1 MKCKW
6 FLTPSRVLGLL
17 VTLPVAAGLLAC
29 ATPEAGHGGSMSSA
43 GQDQMNTAWTNYV
56 AAWNNHDPAA
66 IASAFLPDGYI
77 NSPVTG
83 GPARGEAIT
92 QYAGGT
98 FSGFPDFKLEIVN
111 RQQTDH
117 GYADEWVMR
126 GSWSGT
132 FAGGPLKGVAPSGK
146 PFVVYGSSFLEYENG
161 KLKSENI
168 YFDRMSLLAQIGAL
182 PPTMK

>member
-1 MKCKW
+1 
-6 FLTPSRVLGLL
+6 
-17 VTLPVAAGLLAC
+17 
-29 ATPEAGHGGSMSSA
+29 
-43 GQDQMNTAWTNYV
+43 
-56 AAWNNHDPAA
+56 
-66 IASAFLPDGYI
+66 LPDGYI

-111 RQQTDH
+111 RQSN
-117 GYADEWVMR
+117 GPWVR
-126 GSWSGT
+126 RRVGDAGSWSGT

-146 PFVVYGSSFLEYENG
+146 PFVVHGSSFLEYENG

-182 PPTMK
+182 PPAMK